1 MQWPRNM
8 ESKMFNHLE
17 GYPSI
22 KLPVHNV
29 KGNRYYTT
37 PEGKHYPSVTTVTGL
52 LNRVWLKKWK
62 DYVGEEKANKISGQA
77 MARGSRYHKLQEDFL
92 NNELTEERL
101 KEITPLDLMM
111 FNQTKELT
119 SRMGDIYMLEGS
131 LYSDEL
137 EMAGRV
143 DCIAEF
149 AGKVSVI
156 DFKTST
162 KVKVQSKIKGYFMQ
176 ETAYAKMFEELHSIP
191 IERIVTIIAVEET
204 GKSQMFVEEPDNW
217 ITPLMNL
224 RNQYRQEY
232 GL

>member
-1 MQWPRNM
+1 
-8 ESKMFNHLE
+8 MFNHLE

-62 DYVGEEKANKISGQA
+62 EFVGEEKANKISGQA
-77 MARGSRYHKLQEDFL
+77 MARGSRYHYLQEDFL
-92 NNELTEERL
+92 NNVLTEEKINAL
-101 KEITPLDLMM
+101 TPLDLMM

-119 SRMGDIYMLEGS
+119 SKLGDIYMLEGS
-131 LYSDEL
+131 MYSNDL

-162 KVKVQSKIKGYFMQ
+162 KRKVPSKIKGYFMQ
-176 ETAYAKMFEELHSIP
+176 ETAYATMFEEMYGVP
-191 IERIVTIIAVEET
+191 INRIVTIIAVEET
-204 GKSQMFVEEPDNW
+204 GQSQMFVEEPKNW
-217 ITPLMNL
+217 INPLKEL

>member
-1 MQWPRNM
+1 
-8 ESKMFNHLE
+8 MFNHLE

>member
-1 MQWPRNM
+1 
-8 ESKMFNHLE
+8 MFNHLE
-17 GYPSI
+17 GYDSI
-22 KLPVHNV
+22 KLPV
-29 KGNRYYTT
+29 KQIDGNRYYTT
-37 PEGKHYPSVTTVTGL
+37 PEGKSYPSVTTVTAIM
-52 LNRVWLKKWK
+52 NRVWLKKWK

-176 ETAYAKMFEELHSIP
+176 ETAYAKMFEEMYGMP
-191 IERIVTIIAVEET
+191 IKRIVTIIAVEET